1 MSIRVNILNR
11 TKLIVDNN
19 SEFVAKAAASLKK
32 AGIAYEMLTK
42 RFRNYSPHMMRSG
55 MCVDYGISQATM
67 NPVDNVYTYTIWVSR
82 KNLKDA
88 KWLLG
93 I

>member
-1 MSIRVNILNR
+1 MSIRVNIFNR

-32 AGIAYEMLTK
+32 AGIAYEMHTK
-42 RFRNYSPHMMRSG
+42 RFRNYSPHMMRG
-55 MCVDYGISQATM
+55 GNYVDYGISQATM
-67 NPVDNVYTYTIWVSR
+67 NPVDNLYTYTIWVSR
-82 KNLKDA
+82 KNLKEA

>member
-1 MSIRVNILNR
+1 MSIRVNIFNR
-11 TKLIVDNN
+11 TKLLVDNN
-19 SEFVAKAAASLKK
+19 SETAANAVAALKK
-32 AGIAYEMLTK
+32 AGIAYELHTR

-55 MCVDYGISQATM
+55 NFVDYGISQATM
-67 NPVDNVYTYTIWVSR
+67 NPVDNLYTYTIWVSR
-82 KNLKDA
+82 KSLKEA